1 MKKELTIINEPL
13 LSINKVH
20 VCFYSWRHCMR
31 VSGNQRFSLL
41 PIIVGSGITH
51 LGQSLL
57 P

>member
-1 MKKELTIINEPL
+1 MKKESTIINEPL

-20 VCFYSWRHCMR
+20 VCFYLQRHCMR

-41 PIIVGSGITH
+41 PIIVGTRITH